1 LSYNK
6 NNIYPAVSA
15 NNLSQ
20 ALATHIVNL
29 VRTGSGISVDPANRG
44 FLELRVSRRLRELQI
59 QEFSD
64 YESLLQGPDGQA
76 ELQNL
81 VEMLATHTT
90 SFFREKNHFDWL
102 ATEGLGAMLKSGAGR
117 EWNLTIWSAAC
128 SIGSELWSAGMV
140 VDQYAQT
147 LRGGMRWQ
155 MIGTDISRRILKVAR
170 NATFTDAE
178 IQGIEP
184 KLHEKYVMKSK
195 PNDGENTLFR
205 IVPELRQKAE
215 FFLLNLTRPS
225 PKFAPLADVVFLRNV
240 LIYFGADDRR
250 AVLAGIIPR
259 MRSGGFL
266 LTGHSEHLSDLP
278 RGLVQVGSSIYQKV
292 AV

>member
-1 LSYNK
+1 MSCNQS
-6 NNIYPAVSA
+6 NIYPAASA
-15 NNLSQ
+15 TSLSQ

-29 VRTGSGISVDPANRG
+29 VRTRSGISVDPANRG
-44 FLELRVSRRLRELQI
+44 FIELRVSRRLRELQI
-59 QEFSD
+59 QDFSD
-64 YESLLQGPDGQA
+64 YESLLHGPDGQA

-90 SFFREKNHFDWL
+90 SFFREKTHFDWL
-102 ATEGLGAMLKSGAGR
+102 NKEGLGILSKSGAGR
-117 EWNLTIWSAAC
+117 EWVLTIWSAAC

-140 VDQYAQT
+140 VDRYAQT
-147 LRGGMRWQ
+147 VRGGLRWQ
-155 MIGTDISRRILKVAR
+155 LLGTDISRRILKVAR

-178 IQGIEP
+178 IHGIDP
-184 KLHEKYVMKSK
+184 QSHEKYVMRSR
-195 PNDGENTLFR
+195 PNDGENPLFR

-215 FFLLNLTRPS
+215 FFLFNLTRPS

-240 LIYFGADDRR
+240 LIYFGASDRQ

-278 RGLVQVGSSIYQKV
+278 GGLVQVGSSIYQKV